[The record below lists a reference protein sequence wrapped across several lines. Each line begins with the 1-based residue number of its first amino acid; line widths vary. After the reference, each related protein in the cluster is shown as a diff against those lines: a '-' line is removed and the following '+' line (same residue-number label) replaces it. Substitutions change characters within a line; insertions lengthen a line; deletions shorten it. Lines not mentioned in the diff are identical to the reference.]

1 MALSCVGMGWG
12 RDGSCV
18 GGSVYVMSACGVYIV
33 CVFCVC
39 GFCVCKLP
47 SGSDAFCPW
56 ALDWKIT
63 SFRLN
68 YLLLTQFGDLPHKHP
83 SPY

>member
-1 MALSCVGMGWG
+1 MVRGRGGGVCVC
-12 RDGSCV
+12 D
-18 GGSVYVMSACGVYIV
+18 V
-33 CVFCVC
+33 CLWCIHSVFCVC
-39 GFCVCKLP
+39 VFCVCKLP

-68 YLLLTQFGDLPHKHP
+68 YLLLTLFGDLPHKHP